1 MQVGTTRDA
10 GMQSQRRM
18 PIHAALVR
26 PILFAGADRELTLAN
41 GVICIALLF
50 GIGVSRYTVS
60 VVVVLLT
67 VGHWALARTT
77 KADSSFRHVY
87 LRHIRLRPFYPA
99 AGAPRAR
106 TAIIHPSIPLSE

>member
-1 MQVGTTRDA
+1 
-10 GMQSQRRM
+10 M

-50 GIGVSRYTVS
+50 GIGVSRYTVF

-87 LRHIRLRPFYPA
+87 LRHIRLHPFYPA

>member
-1 MQVGTTRDA
+1 MQASSARDA
-10 GMQSQRRM
+10 GMEIQRRM

-50 GIGVSRYTVS
+50 GIGVSRYTAS
-60 VVVVLLT
+60 IVVVLLT
-67 VGHWALARTT
+67 VGHWALARIT
-77 KADSSFRHVY
+77 KADPSFRHVY
-87 LRHIRLRPFYPA
+87 VRHVRLRPFYPA

-106 TAIIHPSIPLSE
+106 TAIVHPSIPLSE

>member
-1 MQVGTTRDA
+1 MPVVSA
-10 GMQSQRRM
+10 GDGYTESHRRM

-50 GIGVSRYTVS
+50 GIGVSRYTVF

-67 VGHWALARTT
+67 IGHWTLARTA
-77 KADSSFRHVY
+77 KADSSFRDVY
-87 LRHIRLRPFYPA
+87 VRHIRLRSFYPA
-99 AGAPRAR
+99 AGSPRAR
-106 TAIIHPSIPLSE
+106 VAIIHPSIPLSE

>member
-1 MQVGTTRDA
+1 MEI
-10 GMQSQRRM
+10 QRRM

-50 GIGVSRYTVS
+50 GIGVSRYTAS
-60 VVVVLLT
+60 IVVVLLT
-67 VGHWALARTT
+67 VGHWALARIT
-77 KADSSFRHVY
+77 KADPSFRHVY
-87 LRHIRLRPFYPA
+87 VRHVRLRPFYPA

-106 TAIIHPSIPLSE
+106 TAIVHPSIPLSE

>member
-26 PILFAGADRELTLAN
+26 PILFGGADRELTLAN